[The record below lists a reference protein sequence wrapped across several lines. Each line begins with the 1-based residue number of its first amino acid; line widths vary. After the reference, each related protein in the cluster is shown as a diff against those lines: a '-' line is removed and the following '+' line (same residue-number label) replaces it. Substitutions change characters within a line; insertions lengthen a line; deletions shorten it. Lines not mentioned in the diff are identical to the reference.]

1 MLNRLSILKFIDK
14 IVGRS
19 LVFLLLS
26 LNVRQNIASG
36 EKTQILII
44 RPGGIGD
51 AVLLVPVIV
60 ALKKRYPDSVIDILA
75 EKRNSAIFSL
85 CQKISRI
92 LHYDKPAEILK
103 AIRGKYDVVID
114 TEQWHRLSAVVARMT
129 RAPISL
135 GYVTNE
141 RKKLFTHA
149 IPYSHDD
156 YEVDSFIYLLTPLIG
171 QVSVDLEKPFLTVPA
186 ESMNKIR
193 SLLKPIAR
201 KKIVAVFPGGSI
213 EERRWGSDRFH
224 QVAEVL
230 VERGYGMVAVG
241 GRDDRKA
248 GDEIAAGLHSVISL
262 CGQLSLVET
271 AATLKESVLLITGDS
286 GIMHV
291 GFGLGI
297 KTLSLFGPG
306 IEKKWAPRGPGHVVI
321 NKNLE
326 CSPCTKFGYTPKCK
340 KNAECMKRITVDEV
354 VQNALEL
361 LEG

>member
-1 MLNRLSILKFIDK
+1 MKLLKYVDSF
-14 IVGRS
+14 
-19 LVFLLLS
+19 
-26 LNVRQNIASG
+26 IASFIVPCARLVPASRNKLQKP
-36 EKTQILII
+36 ETFLFL

-51 AVLLVPVIV
+51 AALLIPTIKE
-60 ALKKRYPDSVIDILA
+60 LKKKYLNASVYILA
-75 EKRNSAIFSL
+75 EKRNNAVFSL
-85 CQKISRI
+85 CPDVNRI
-92 LHYDKPAEILK
+92 MRYDKRAELLA

-114 TEQWHRLSAVVARMT
+114 TEQWHRLSAVVARLT
-129 RAPISL
+129 RAPTSL
-135 GYVTNE
+135 GYATNE
-141 RKKLFTHA
+141 RRKMFTHP

-156 YEVDSFIYLLTPLIG
+156 YEVDSFLNLLTPLTGRPSI
-171 QVSVDLEKPFLTVPA
+171 DFERPFLTVPV
-186 ESMNKIR
+186 ESTSKIR
-193 SLLKPIAR
+193 LLLKPIASKR
-201 KKIVAVFPGGSI
+201 IVALFPGGSI

-224 QVAEVL
+224 QVAKVL
-230 VERGYGMVAVG
+230 VERGYGMVVVG

-248 GDEIAAGLHSVISL
+248 GDEIAAGLHSVVNL

-271 AATLKESVLLITGDS
+271 AAVLKESELLITGDS
-286 GIMHV
+286 GIMHI

-340 KNAECMKRITVDEV
+340 RNAECMKRITVDEV
-354 VQNALEL
+354 VQKALEL